1 MNPMKKY
8 LFIFVLLLAAT
19 GANAQTRTCPRCHR
33 TGYIYKPGTWRHPL
47 NKVTCPACK
56 GTGYMPGHEPAPKPP
71 RTPDDEMAI
80 QVTRWLQ
87 LNQVPVQTTCTI
99 CRGTGVCNVCK
110 GSGYS
115 YDSYGPMPCMM
126 CKATKK
132 CTTCGGN
139 RVIQGWRQMTAAE
152 RQKYEAWMRN
162 YLKRKAN

>member
-1 MNPMKKY
+1 MNSMKKY

-19 GANAQTRTCPRCHR
+19 GANAQRTCPRCHGQ
-33 TGYIYKPGTWRHPL
+33 GYIYKPGTMSHPTR
-47 NKVTCPACK
+47 KEVCPQCK
-56 GTGYMPGHEPAPKPP
+56 GSKYVPGHEPAPKQP
-71 RTPDDEMAI
+71 RTPEDDMAV

-99 CRGTGVCNVCK
+99 CRGTGVCNMCK
-110 GSGYS
+110 GSGYT

-126 CKATKK
+126 CKATKR

-139 RVIQGWRQMTAAE
+139 KVIQGWRQMTAAE